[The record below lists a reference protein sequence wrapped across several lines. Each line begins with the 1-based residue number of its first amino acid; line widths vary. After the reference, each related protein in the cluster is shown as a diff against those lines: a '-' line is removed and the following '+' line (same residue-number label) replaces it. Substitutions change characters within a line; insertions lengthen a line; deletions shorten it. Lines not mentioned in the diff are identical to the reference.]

1 MAADRGE
8 PRRRAIDPIVA
19 GIGEGVAAG
28 YRAVESVVV
37 GVSESARV
45 RSATR
50 AAGAAAASAATTAR
64 ARTATP
70 AGARARSAAAST
82 AQPRT
87 MPRTARD
94 RPPPTIIG
102 ELADLTVEVLDGMGD
117 AIREIA
123 GHIERDRFEDDPRH
137 HTLELEGAPGE
148 TVRDEFLLSNTG
160 PTALKELDFE
170 KTNLIGAAATPIR
183 AGAIKFK
190 PESEGTVDRVRPGGS
205 TTVTVSVK
213 IPADAAP
220 GRYRGVVCARFA
232 SDDDRTEA
240 EAGPVGA
247 WALIELEV
255 LPTDPGRT

>member
-8 PRRRAIDPIVA
+8 PRRRTIDPIVA

-37 GVSESARV
+37 GVSESARM

-50 AAGAAAASAATTAR
+50 AAGAAASASTRPRR
-64 ARTATP
+64 AQP
-70 AGARARSAAAST
+70 AGTRARSAAP
-82 AQPRT
+82 PRT
-87 MPRTARD
+87 TPRTVRD
-94 RPPPTIIG
+94 TTPPTIIG
-102 ELADLTVEVLDGMGD
+102 ELADLTAELLDGIGD
-117 AIREIA
+117 AVREIA
-123 GHIERDRFEDDPRH
+123 GHIAERDRFEDDPRH
-137 HTLELEGAPGE
+137 HTLELEGPPGE

-160 PTALKELDFE
+160 PTALKDLDFE

-183 AGAIKFK
+183 AGAIKLK
-190 PESEGTVDRVRPGGS
+190 PEAEGTIDRVRPGGS
-205 TTVTVSVK
+205 TTVTVSIK

-240 EAGPVGA
+240 EGGPIGA

-255 LPTDPGRT
+255 LATDPGRT

>member
-8 PRRRAIDPIVA
+8 PRRRTIDPIVA

-37 GVSESARV
+37 GVSESARM

-50 AAGAAAASAATTAR
+50 AAGTAASAATRPR
-64 ARTATP
+64 ARRAQP
-70 AGARARSAAAST
+70 AGTRARSAG
-82 AQPRT
+82 QPRT
-87 MPRTARD
+87 TPRTVRD
-94 RPPPTIIG
+94 TTPPTIIG
-102 ELADLTVEVLDGMGD
+102 ELADLTAELLDGIGD
-117 AIREIA
+117 AVREIA
-123 GHIERDRFEDDPRH
+123 GHIAERDRFEDDPRH
-137 HTLELEGAPGE
+137 HTLELEGPQGE

-160 PTALKELDFE
+160 PTALKDLDFE

-183 AGAIKFK
+183 AGAIKLK
-190 PESEGTVDRVRPGGS
+190 PEAEGTVDRVRPGGS
-205 TTVTVSVK
+205 TTVTVSIK

-232 SDDDRTEA
+232 SDDDRAEA
-240 EAGPVGA
+240 EGGPIGA

-255 LPTDPGRT
+255 LATDPGRT

>member
-8 PRRRAIDPIVA
+8 PRRRTIDPIVA

-37 GVSESARV
+37 GVSESARM

-50 AAGAAAASAATTAR
+50 AAGTAASATTRPR
-64 ARTATP
+64 ARRAQP
-70 AGARARSAAAST
+70 AGTRARSAGQPRT
-82 AQPRT
+82 TPRT
-87 MPRTARD
+87 MPRTVRD
-94 RPPPTIIG
+94 TTPPTIIG
-102 ELADLTVEVLDGMGD
+102 ELADLTAELLDGIGD
-117 AIREIA
+117 AVREIA
-123 GHIERDRFEDDPRH
+123 GHIAERDRFEDDPRH
-137 HTLELEGAPGE
+137 HTLELEGPPGE

-160 PTALKELDFE
+160 PTALKDLDFE

-183 AGAIKFK
+183 AGAIKLK
-190 PESEGTVDRVRPGGS
+190 PEAEGTIDRVRPGGS
-205 TTVTVSVK
+205 TTVTVSIK

-240 EAGPVGA
+240 EGGPIGA

-255 LPTDPGRT
+255 LATDPGRT

>member
-8 PRRRAIDPIVA
+8 PRRRTIDPIVA

-37 GVSESARV
+37 GVSESARM

-50 AAGAAAASAATTAR
+50 AAGGAAASAAATPR
-64 ARTATP
+64 ARRTRP
-70 AGARARSAAAST
+70 AGTRARSMAR
-82 AQPRT
+82 PRT
-87 MPRTARD
+87 MPRASRD
-94 RPPPTIIG
+94 TTPPTIIG
-102 ELADLTVEVLDGMGD
+102 ELADLTAEFLDGIGD
-117 AIREIA
+117 AVREIA
-123 GHIERDRFEDDPRH
+123 GHIAERDRFEDDPRH

-160 PTALKELDFE
+160 PTALKDLDFE

-183 AGAIKFK
+183 AGAIRFK
-190 PESEGTVDRVRPGGS
+190 PEAEGTIDRVRPGGS
-205 TTVTVSVK
+205 TTVTVAVK

-240 EAGPVGA
+240 EGGPIGA

-255 LPTDPGRT
+255 LPTDPGRR